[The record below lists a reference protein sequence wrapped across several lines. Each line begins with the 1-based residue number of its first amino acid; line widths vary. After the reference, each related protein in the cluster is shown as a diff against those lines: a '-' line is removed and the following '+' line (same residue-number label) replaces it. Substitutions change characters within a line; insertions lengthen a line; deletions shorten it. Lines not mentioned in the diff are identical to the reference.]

1 MPNSEV
7 PRVELNGD
15 GTTINLVVNVYG
27 FKVGAPV
34 EISGSV
40 TQQNGAVASF
50 YSVQPVP
57 DPPSPGKASVV
68 PLGPVAAVGLN
79 AFDTGDPVTVVARA
93 TQVWITTLGKDVS
106 SGASESHVL
115 TTSTT
120 PLKAAWNGNGAQ
132 WAVAWDGQDKP
143 AAW

>member
-1 MPNSEV
+1 MNSEV
-7 PRVELNGD
+7 PRIELNED
-15 GTTINLVVNVYG
+15 GTINLVVNLYG
-27 FKVGAPV
+27 FNVGAPV

-50 YSVQPVP
+50 YSVQRMP
-57 DPPSPGKASVV
+57 DPPYPDTPSVV
-68 PLGPVAAVGLN
+68 PLGPVASVGLN
-79 AFDTGDPVTVVARA
+79 AFDAGDPVTVVARA
-93 TQVWITTLGKDVS
+93 AQVWITTLGKDGS
-106 SGASESHVL
+106 SGATTSHVL
-115 TTSTT
+115 TTSPT